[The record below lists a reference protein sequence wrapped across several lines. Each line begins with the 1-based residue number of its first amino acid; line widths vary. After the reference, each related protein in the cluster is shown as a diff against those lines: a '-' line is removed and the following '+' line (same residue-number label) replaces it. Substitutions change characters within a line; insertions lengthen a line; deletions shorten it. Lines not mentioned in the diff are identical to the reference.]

1 MLASIA
7 IMSRDEMP
15 TIADLRRTGREL
27 LPGEDGAGDVEV
39 LLAAA
44 SGRSRAWLRAHDDA
58 QAEGEWLARYRDWL
72 RRRAQGEPVAYLVGE
87 REFWSLP
94 LKVTPD
100 VLIPRADTE
109 CLVEE
114 TLRRLPLTPGSR
126 CADLGTGS
134 GAVALAIARER
145 PQTQVVASDASSA
158 ALAVAR
164 DNAERLG
171 LSGQVSFRLGDWYQA
186 LAGEPRFDVIASNP
200 PYIASHDRHL
210 GEGDLRFEPVT
221 ALVSGRDGL
230 DAIRVLAAG
239 ASAHLLPGGWLL
251 VEHGFAQAVRVR
263 ALFQTAG
270 LVEAGSARDLGGHER
285 VSFARL
291 RP

>member
-1 MLASIA
+1 MNNALP
-7 IMSRDEMP
+7 P
-15 TIADLRRTGREL
+15 TIADLRRLGREL
-27 LPGEDGAGDVEV
+27 LPGEDGSADVEV

-58 QAEGEWLARYRDWL
+58 LAEDAWLGRYREWLH
-72 RRRAQGEPVAYLVGE
+72 RRAKGEPVAYLVGE

-109 CLVEE
+109 CLVEQA
-114 TLRRLPLTPGSR
+114 LRRLPLTPGSR

-145 PQTQVVASDASSA
+145 PQTQVVATDASSA

-164 DNAERLG
+164 GNAVRLG
-171 LSGQVSFRLGDWYQA
+171 LTEQVSFRLGDWYRA
-186 LAGEPRFDVIASNP
+186 LAGETRFDVIASNP
-200 PYIASHDRHL
+200 PYIASNDRHL

-230 DAIRVLAAG
+230 DAIRVLATGAAG
-239 ASAHLLPGGWLL
+239 HLVPGGWLL
-251 VEHGFAQAVRVR
+251 IEHGFTQATQVR
-263 ALFQTAG
+263 ALMQAAG